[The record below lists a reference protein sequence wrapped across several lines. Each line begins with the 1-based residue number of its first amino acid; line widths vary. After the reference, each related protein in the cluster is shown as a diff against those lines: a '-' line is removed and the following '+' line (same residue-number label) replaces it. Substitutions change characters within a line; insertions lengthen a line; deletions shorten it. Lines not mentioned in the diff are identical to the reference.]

1 MSWSG
6 VDGVLEEAVAA
17 GVVPGV
23 VGVVGD
29 RDGGIYEGGFGRLGP
44 ESERPVGSETMM
56 RLASMTKPI
65 VSVAA
70 LQLLEQ
76 GAIELEQPVQG
87 ILPRFAELQVL
98 DGFDGETPRLRAPVR
113 QATIR
118 NLLTHTS
125 GLGYWFVNEDALRY
139 HRLTGLP
146 YPSTGSLA
154 ALGMPLVADPGTR
167 WEYGTSIDWL
177 GLVVEAV
184 SGLELPTYCER
195 HIFAPLGMT
204 DATFRP
210 SEEQRSR
217 MMVLHSRLSNGT
229 LGSSS
234 MEFSERPEFW
244 SGGSGGFATARD
256 YLRFLR
262 ALLRGGEL
270 DGERVL
276 RAETVELAF
285 ADHLDGIPWPA
296 GMLST
301 VPDLSN
307 SVPSVPFGHG
317 FGLGLHL
324 VLRDLPR
331 MRRAG
336 TGDGSG
342 LFNCYFWIDR
352 AAGVTGAF
360 FTQVLPFFDERV
372 VERLVSFEVAAYES
386 IGAGAAGAHL
396 RAGGAQ
402 SPDRVRR

>member
-1 MSWSG
+1 
-6 VDGVLEEAVAA
+6 VLE
-17 GVVPGV
+17 
-23 VGVVGD
+23 
-29 RDGGIYEGGFGRLGP
+29 
-44 ESERPVGSETMM
+44 
-56 RLASMTKPI
+56 
-65 VSVAA
+65 
-70 LQLLEQ
+70 
-76 GAIELEQPVQG
+76 
-87 ILPRFAELQVL
+87 
-98 DGFDGETPRLRAPVR
+98 GFDGQTPRLRAPAR

-125 GLGYWFVNEDALRY
+125 GLGYWFVNGDALRY

-146 YPSTGSLA
+146 DPSSGLLA
-154 ALGMPLVADPGTR
+154 AFDMPLVADPGTR

-184 SGLELPTYCER
+184 GGLDLPTYCQR
-195 HIFAPLGMT
+195 HVFAPLAMV

-217 MMVLHSRLSNGT
+217 MMALHARLPDGS

-234 MEFSERPEFW
+234 IELVPEWPEFW
-244 SGGSGGFATARD
+244 SGGSGAFATGRD

-276 RAETVELAF
+276 RSETVQLAF
-285 ADHLDGIPWPA
+285 SDHLDGIPWPA
-296 GMLST
+296 AMRSE
-301 VPDLSN
+301 VPELSN

-342 LFNCYFWIDR
+342 LLNCYYWIDR
-352 AAGVTGAF
+352 ASGVTGAF
-360 FTQVLPFFDERV
+360 FTQVLPFFDERI
-372 VERLVSFEVAAYES
+372 VERLVGFEVAAYE
-386 IGAGAAGAHL
+386 L
-396 RAGGAQ
+396 LGG
-402 SPDRVRR
+402 VVG